1 MAQHLLRVQGV
12 PADLGGQL
20 YIFQGRQILHQV
32 VELEHEA
39 DVISAVCG
47 ELSGPIAADLLAVH
61 PDSPAV
67 TGVHPPRMF
76 STVVLPAPEGPTMTA
91 NCPFSISK
99 EMSSTAV
106 MVISPHLIPFPHMLK
121 GDIGHRSSLLLSV
134 IKQVLNILYFYY
146 NRG

>member
-67 TGVHPPRMF
+67 TGVHPPQDVQHRGLARTGGPHDDGELSF
-76 STVVLPAPEGPTMTA
+76 LNLKGDVVHCGDGDL
-91 NCPFSISK
+91 
-99 EMSSTAV
+99 
-106 MVISPHLIPFPHMLK
+106 PHLIPFPHMLK

-134 IKQVLNILYFYY
+134 IKQVLNILYFLL
-146 NRG
+146 